1 MEKTITLGDK
11 EIRCRCNSMTL
22 RLYKLAFNEDFLIL
36 FLHAGE
42 NDRSILEMLPTIQ
55 KFAFVVAKQ
64 AESNGWREAK
74 EKINEDEFYDW
85 VEQFEDSYFIKS
97 MKEIIDM
104 WRESAKQESESKN

>member
-36 FLHAGE
+36 FLQAGE

-55 KFAFVVAKQ
+55 KFAFVIAKQ
-64 AESNGWREAK
+64 AESSGWREAK
-74 EKINEDEFYDW
+74 EKINEDAFYDW
-85 VEQFEDSYFIKS
+85 IEQFEDSNFIKS
-97 MKEIIDM
+97 MREIIDI
-104 WRESAKQESESKN
+104 WRSSAKQESESKN